1 MDKNILTGLNTIL
14 LLISF
19 IGFSASPIQYERQS
33 QETVASDHLQLH
45 YKFDDP
51 TGATE
56 IIDYSGN
63 GRTGSISD
71 GANISLGVVDDDLT
85 SVLQKTGAGSI
96 TVPGYQ
102 GIGGNAPRTITFYFK
117 QEELG
122 FRNIFRYGDEDL
134 GLNLLNITPGG
145 KLRFVNKVGGSFIEG
160 NIAVPINEWVHVA
173 WVIKAGTNNTLSANL
188 YINGFFEA
196 STPSAGFENVFNTVL
211 SEDVAAVDDYDGSYF
226 MSDLRVFSKPLV
238 AEEIRDLL
246 LIRQDQEITF
256 NLAPNVNADLVSL
269 PLRGIASSALPI
281 TYESS
286 NPSVATVSGS
296 VLNIIGEGTTQIT
309 ALQTGSQLFKSAE
322 PIVHTLK
329 VQPATEAGTP
339 FDLKAFIDSEI
350 AQGKKE
356 ITLPG
361 GRIRL
366 PSTEGN
372 IHLPF
377 ENLQD
382 ITIFGNHTEIVFT
395 ETLQG
400 IRLLNCSNVKIQDFS
415 IDYDPLPFTQA
426 IITSI
431 SGNKTQ
437 ITAQFLDGYSTT
449 VRNSRIEIYNGKSA
463 ELSASTYYGVTF
475 QVDEQAREVI
485 INKTRFDPAYSF
497 EKVGDIVVIDSRG
510 SRNIPHGILMEGCTD
525 MVLDNVTLF
534 SGTAFG
540 FFERY
545 CSNSLYSGCQIIR
558 RPIESELVPREM
570 RRMRSIN
577 LDGFHSKHASI
588 GPTYTECLVGY
599 NGDDGIAVNGDYH
612 IITET
617 NENQLTVIGK
627 AGLEPNIEVGDSVE
641 LVSYSGERVPN
652 GKVQSI
658 SVGRAVIQSER
669 NFLNNQIFNGEA
681 EDTPN
686 AINTY
691 TIVIDRAIDLPLGSL
706 IASANRLG
714 NGVKVMNCTVG
725 PTRSR
730 GILIKSSDVL
740 VSGNTV
746 IGTWGQGIK
755 MSPEYSWL
763 EAGTGENIKVVNNT
777 VSDSHEAAIA
787 IYAIGGNRETG
798 LVGSHRN
805 VEIIENQI
813 SGSVNPGIAVTS
825 TSDLFLENNT
835 ITNVNNSYIIPGI
848 EDFGYAED
856 PSREIY
862 LENVEMRI
870 VVVGPLLGLEE
881 APLSITVY
889 PNPVSDLLSI
899 LPKEGIPEPYIIY
912 DSQQRVIFKSPAGDT
927 NLVDVSSWS
936 EGIYF
941 LRTVK
946 HTYKIIKRYH

>member
-1 MDKNILTGLNTIL
+1 MGAQ
-14 LLISF
+14 
-19 IGFSASPIQYERQS
+19 FSS
-33 QETVASDHLQLH
+33 
-45 YKFDDP
+45 
-51 TGATE
+51 
-56 IIDYSGN
+56 
-63 GRTGSISD
+63 
-71 GANISLGVVDDDLT
+71 
-85 SVLQKTGAGSI
+85 
-96 TVPGYQ
+96 
-102 GIGGNAPRTITFYFK
+102 
-117 QEELG
+117 
-122 FRNIFRYGDEDL
+122 
-134 GLNLLNITPGG
+134 
-145 KLRFVNKVGGSFIEG
+145 
-160 NIAVPINEWVHVA
+160 WV
-173 WVIKAGTNNTLSANL
+173 
-188 YINGFFEA
+188 
-196 STPSAGFENVFNTVL
+196 NTVL

-238 AEEIRDLL
+238 VEEIRHLL

-256 NLAPNVNADLVSL
+256 NLAPNVNVDLVSL
-269 PLRGIASSALPI
+269 PLRGIASSSLPI

-286 NPSVATVSGS
+286 NPGVASFSGGA
-296 VLNIIGEGTTQIT
+296 LNIMGEGTTQIT
-309 ALQTGSQLFKSAE
+309 ASQVGSQLFKPAE
-322 PIVHTLK
+322 SIVQTLT
-329 VQPATEAGTP
+329 VQAATNAGTP

-366 PSTEGN
+366 PETTAN
-372 IHLPF
+372 THLAF
-377 ENLQD
+377 ENWQD
-382 ITIFGNHTEIVFT
+382 VTIFGNNTEIVFT

-415 IDYDPLPFTQA
+415 MDYDPLPFTQA

-431 SGNKTQ
+431 SGNKSQ

-449 VRNSRIEIYNGKSA
+449 VRNSRVEIYDGQSA
-463 ELSASTYYGVTF
+463 ELTASTYYGVSF
-475 QVDEQAREVI
+475 QVDELARQVI

-497 EKVGDIVVIDSRG
+497 EKAGDIVVIDSRG

-525 MVLDNVTLF
+525 MVLENVTLF

-545 CSNSLYSGCQIIR
+545 CSNSLYSACQIIR

-577 LDGFHSKHASI
+577 LDGFHSKHARV
-588 GPTYTECLVGY
+588 GPTYTECVVGY
-599 NGDDGIAVNGDYH
+599 NGDDGFAVNGDYH

-617 NENQLTVIGK
+617 NENQLIVIGK
-627 AGLEPNIEVGDSVE
+627 AGLAPNIEVGDSVE
-641 LVSYSGERVPN
+641 LVSYSGERVSN

-658 SVGRAVIQSER
+658 SVGRAVTQSER

-714 NGVKVMNCTVG
+714 NGVKVLNCTVG

-755 MSPEYSWL
+755 MSPEYRWL
-763 EAGTGENIKVVNNT
+763 EAGTGENIKVVDNFI
-777 VSDSHEAAIA
+777 SESHEAATA
-787 IYAIGGNRETG
+787 IYAVGGNGETG
-798 LVGSHRN
+798 AIGSHQN
-805 VEIIENQI
+805 VEIIGNEI

-825 TSDLFLENNT
+825 TSDLFLDNNT
-835 ITNVNNSYIIPGI
+835 ITNVNNSYIISGI
-848 EDFGYAED
+848 EDFGNAED
-856 PSREIY
+856 PSRQIY

-881 APLSITVY
+881 APLTIIVY
-889 PNPVSDLLSI
+889 PNPVCDQLSI
-899 LPKEGIPEPYIIY
+899 LPREGKPEPYIIY
-912 DSQQRVIFKSPAGDT
+912 DSQQRVIFESPAGDA

-941 LRTVK
+941 LRTEK